1 MRLVKQWLSGGGFDV
16 IQRRLVKRKPGFNLE
31 VVAGDSGDG
40 ELGCVGLEFGVGFK
54 EGGGGEGHSLL
65 FFGGDADQWA
75 AFAEMGAAVFD
86 FGEVDLVVLRGD
98 EVNFVG
104 FGAEVLG
111 DEGVILGFQEGF
123 DGRFG
128 GVTLCS
134 SVVEITACGGR
145 VVSSCKIGNIV
156 KII

>member
-31 VVAGDSGDG
+31 VVAGDGGDG
-40 ELGCVGLEFGVGFK
+40 KLGCVGLELRVGFE
-54 EGGGGEGHSLL
+54 EGGGGEGHPLL
-65 FFGGDADQWA
+65 LFGGDADEWT
-75 AFAEMGAAVFD
+75 AFAEVGAAVFD
-86 FGEVDLVVLRGD
+86 FGEVDLVALRGD

-123 DGRFG
+123 DGGFG

-134 SVVEITACGGR
+134 SVVKITTGGGR
-145 VVSSCKIGNIV
+145 VVSRCKIGNVV

>member
-1 MRLVKQWLSGGGFDV
+1 M
-16 IQRRLVKRKPGFNLE
+16 
-31 VVAGDSGDG
+31 
-40 ELGCVGLEFGVGFK
+40 GFK

-65 FFGGDADQWA
+65 FFGGDADERA
-75 AFAEMGAAVFD
+75 AFAEVGTAVFD

-123 DGRFG
+123 DGGFG
-128 GVTLCS
+128 GVTLGS
-134 SVVEITACGGR
+134 SVVKITTGGGR
-145 VVSSCKIGNIV
+145 VVSRCKIGNVV